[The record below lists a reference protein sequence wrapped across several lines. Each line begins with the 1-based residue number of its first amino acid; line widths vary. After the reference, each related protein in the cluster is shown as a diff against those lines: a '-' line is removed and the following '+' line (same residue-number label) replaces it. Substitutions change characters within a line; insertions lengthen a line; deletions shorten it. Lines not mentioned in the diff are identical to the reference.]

1 MYCDCDPSRSCF
13 AWLKKKFIK
22 MMRRILQRERRVRI
36 LFKTGKRNP
45 PYILI
50 IGSSNMDI
58 INLSRENI
66 LMFLAELFLFLEAD
80 TVLPPEIGIFR
91 LSFLFC
97 HTTSTNHLL
106 ALMELMFLWP
116 LLQLGL
122 MLMSWRV
129 IFHVWLA
136 W

>member
-1 MYCDCDPSRSCF
+1 MTTYTTHFSALAILTRSYF
-13 AWLKKKFIK
+13 QYLFLYPMTAWQS
-22 MMRRILQRERRVRI
+22 MI
-36 LFKTGKRNP
+36 LFTM
-45 PYILI
+45 LLSLCL
-50 IGSSNMDI
+50 IGSRNMDI
-58 INLSRENI
+58 INISRENI

-80 TVLPPEIGIFR
+80 TVLPHEIGIFR

-97 HTTSTNHLL
+97 LTTSTNHLL